1 MSLASG
7 SASEWEAERQRRPPR
22 VRGPGIRIRA
32 KSRGGKGKRTGRE
45 ACAVLRLR
53 REEGEGAAVRRPR
66 GGARASREA
75 VGDICAIGG
84 HGLVGDDGWRLTAL
98 RAAKDGESSPP
109 SSGPGE
115 DDWLA
120 ARGSVNPTDVGMAIP
135 QMQAN
140 TRQRHDVLRPTARHY
155 ADQEAPVLCIDDATP
170 QT

>member
-66 GGARASREA
+66 GDARASREA

-120 ARGSVNPTDVGMAIP
+120 ARGSVNPTPSAPIDKR
-135 QMQAN
+135 AN
-140 TRQRHDVLRPTARHY
+140 ISFLSKNN
-155 ADQEAPVLCIDDATP
+155 
-170 QT
+170 